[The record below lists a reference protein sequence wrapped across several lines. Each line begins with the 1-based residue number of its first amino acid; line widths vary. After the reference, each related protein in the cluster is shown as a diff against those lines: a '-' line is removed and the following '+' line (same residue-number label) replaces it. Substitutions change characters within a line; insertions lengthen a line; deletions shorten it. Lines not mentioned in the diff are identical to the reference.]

1 MAKLSSGIEAAG
13 FAAMLILVGCSGPP
27 SLPDRVADEP
37 ALPWYPPWTL
47 NQSPEQIALRWYP
60 DATPSAAAAQVA
72 RSHCGFWNKS
82 AELATDTRDG
92 SAEIAEYHCR

>member
-1 MAKLSSGIEAAG
+1 MGKLRSGIGAVGFTAA
-13 FAAMLILVGCSGPP
+13 LVLAGCGEPGST
-27 SLPDRVADEP
+27 PDQVAGQV

-72 RSHCGFWNKS
+72 RLHCQSLNKS
-82 AELATDTRDG
+82 AELASDMRDG
-92 SAEIAEYHCR
+92 SAEVAEYRCR